1 VEGNHLL
8 IMISRVGSAL
18 ILVGLIAL
26 MVFLVMLT
34 TGQADWRLLLAGAA
48 LAALG
53 LLLRRRAARTE
64 PSARFRTLRRML
76 GHRPED
82 E

>member
-1 VEGNHLL
+1 VEGTHLL
-8 IMISRVGSAL
+8 TMTSRVGSAL
-18 ILVGLIAL
+18 ILIGLIAL
-26 MVFLVMLT
+26 MVFLVTLT
-34 TGQADWRLLLAGAA
+34 IGLADWRLLLAGAA

-76 GHRPED
+76 GHRAED

>member
-1 VEGNHLL
+1 
-8 IMISRVGSAL
+8 MMTSRAGSAL
-18 ILVGLIAL
+18 ILIGLIAL

-64 PSARFRTLRRML
+64 ASGRFRTLRRML

>member
-1 VEGNHLL
+1 MEGNHLL

-26 MVFLVMLT
+26 MVFLVTLT
-34 TGQADWRLLLAGAA
+34 IGQADWRLLLAGAA

-64 PSARFRTLRRML
+64 ASRRFRTLRRML

>member
-1 VEGNHLL
+1 MEGAHLL
-8 IMISRVGSAL
+8 TMTSRVGSAL
-18 ILVGLIAL
+18 ILIGLIAL
-26 MVFLVMLT
+26 MVFLVTLT
-34 TGQADWRLLLAGAA
+34 IGLADWQLLLAGAA

>member
-1 VEGNHLL
+1 MEGASSHILT
-8 IMISRVGSAL
+8 SRAGSAL
-18 ILVGLIAL
+18 TLIGLIAL
-26 MVFLVMLT
+26 MVFLVTLT
-34 TGQADWRLLLAGAA
+34 IGQADWRLLLAGAA

-64 PSARFRTLRRML
+64 ASRRFRTLRRML